1 MKPNVVLAF
10 FNTLERTSQLLA
22 KGDLEEQRSSWVSGD
37 KETYK
42 SAEEWIW
49 GFFYQGITEVKIL
62 KRTAESS
69 DAQRTDLSLQEHCT
83 QSRIRNKAAWC
94 FCKLSSWKNIT
105 VLNTNP
111 ASHWEVC
118 HLLQKLIILHYLFFI
133 KWCGKLFSCEC
144 LARWEPSL
152 VMQKTQIFCA
162 PKWQDVEDLWKL

>member
-1 MKPNVVLAF
+1 MLFWLFKKYSWKNQSIIGKRRPWIAKSKWSF
-10 FNTLERTSQLLA
+10 RR
-22 KGDLEEQRSSWVSGD
+22 KGDIQKCRRVD
-37 KETYK
+37 MK
-42 SAEEWIW
+42 
-49 GFFYQGITEVKIL
+49 FFYQGITEVKIL

-83 QSRIRNKAAWC
+83 QSRIRNEAAWC

-111 ASHWEVC
+111 VSHWEVC

-133 KWCGKLFSCEC
+133 KWCGILFGCEC
-144 LARWEPSL
+144 LVRWEPSL
-152 VMQKTQIFCA
+152 IMKKPQLFHA